1 VLPESVAENAVAVA
15 LDQRLPNAIQD
26 VRINVDGPVFV
37 IAQSEIV
44 SVCRYL
50 KDERGFNRISGISAS
65 DWWPRTPRFEVVYLL
80 HSTANKQRVRL
91 IVPVE
96 ENEAIESVTSVWRGA
111 NWYEREVFD
120 LFGVPFSNHPG
131 LQRIMMPVD
140 WEGHPLRKDYP
151 VHGYRYSYQE
161 E

>member
-1 VLPESVAENAVAVA
+1 VLPESVADNAVAVA
-15 LDQRLPNAIQD
+15 LNERLPSAIED

-37 IAQSEIV
+37 IAREQIV
-44 SVCRYL
+44 RVCRYL
-50 KDERGFNRISGISAS
+50 KDECGFNRISGISGV

-91 IVPVE
+91 IVRVD
-96 ENEAIESVTSVWRGA
+96 ENETLESVTSVWRGA

-120 LFGVPFSNHPG
+120 LFGVSISNHPK
-131 LQRIMMPVD
+131 LDRIMMPVD